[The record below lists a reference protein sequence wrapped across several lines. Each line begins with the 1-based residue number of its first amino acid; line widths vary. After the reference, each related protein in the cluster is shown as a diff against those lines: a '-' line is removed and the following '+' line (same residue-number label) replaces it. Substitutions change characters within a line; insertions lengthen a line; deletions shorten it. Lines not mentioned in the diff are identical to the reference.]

1 MIKKIAQG
9 LKRVIKAGHTD
20 EEFLEYLE
28 ELLIEGD
35 FGVSVA
41 GDVVSEFTNSVK
53 NMRKLN
59 RKELVGKL
67 KNILKKD
74 LLATSIEPEKNK
86 LNLFLV
92 FGVNGVGKTTTI
104 AKMAHYYMQNY
115 GLNEVVLSA
124 ADTYRA
130 GAIDQLILWGER
142 LKIPVVHQSSG
153 ADPGAVIY
161 DSIASAKARKA
172 ELLIVDTA
180 GRMHSRVNLV
190 KELKKINKV
199 VISNLLDGAYK
210 KILVIDATTGQNALQ
225 QTEIFNEAIGID
237 AVVLAKYDSTAKGG
251 VAAAVSKKLKI
262 PFVFLGTGEKLEDLI
277 PFDINVYL
285 DNLLDIK

>member
-9 LKRVIKAGHTD
+9 LKRIIKLEHSD
-20 EEFLEYLE
+20 EEFIDYLE

-41 GDVVSEFTNSVK
+41 EDVVIEFSNTVK
-53 NMRKLN
+53 NMRKLS
-59 RKELVGKL
+59 REDLVKKL
-67 KNILKKD
+67 KSILIRD
-74 LLATSIEPEKNK
+74 LLTASIEPEMDK

-104 AKMAHYYMQNY
+104 AKMAHYYMKNY
-115 GLNEVVLSA
+115 GLKKVMLSA

-130 GAIDQLILWGER
+130 GAIDQLVLWGSR
-142 LKIPVVHQSSG
+142 LNVPVVHQSPG

-161 DSIASAKARKA
+161 DSIASAKAKKA

-180 GRMHSRVNLV
+180 GRMHSKLNLV

-199 VISNLLDGAYK
+199 VMSNLLDGIYK

-237 AVVLAKYDSTAKGG
+237 AVILAKYDSTAKGG
-251 VAAAVSKKLKI
+251 IAAAISKNLKI
-262 PFVFLGTGEKLEDLI
+262 PFIFLGTGEKLTDLI
-277 PFDINVYL
+277 PFNMDAYL
-285 DNLLDIK
+285 DNLLGIK

>member
-9 LKRVIKAGHTD
+9 LKRIIKSEHSD
-20 EEFLEYLE
+20 EEFLDYLE

-41 GDVVSEFTNSVK
+41 KDVVIEFSNTVK
-53 NMRKLN
+53 NMRKLS
-59 RKELVGKL
+59 REDLVKKL
-67 KNILKKD
+67 KSILIRD
-74 LLATSIEPEKNK
+74 LLTASIEPEMDK

-104 AKMAHYYMQNY
+104 AKMAHYYMKNY
-115 GLNEVVLSA
+115 GLKEVMLSA

-130 GAIDQLILWGER
+130 GAIDQLVLWGGR
-142 LKIPVVHQSSG
+142 LNIPVVRQSPG

-161 DSIASAKARKA
+161 DSIASAKAKKA

-180 GRMHSRVNLV
+180 GRMHSKLNLV

-199 VISNLLDGAYK
+199 VMSNLLNGVYT

-237 AVVLAKYDSTAKGG
+237 AVILAKYDSTAKGG
-251 VAAAVSKKLKI
+251 IAAAISKNLKI
-262 PFVFLGTGEKLEDLI
+262 PFIFLGTGEKLTDLI
-277 PFDINVYL
+277 PFNMDAYL
-285 DNLLDIK
+285 DNLLGIK